1 MKYISLFLLI
11 ILSSSCVTLSDLKD
25 MRDQLDKEDIIENI
39 TTINEILEEDNIDD
53 PYFFWSA
60 LDTSAYISTKGQ
72 LHQKDKI
79 LFERL
84 TSNYV
89 NIIIKPPSP
98 ESNEDWV
105 SNGFELNNTKEDI
118 SKNAIEYLDQTT
130 NHIDASYLIKA
141 LDEFTNS
148 NKLNTNVHRYL
159 LYVVYQNL
167 NKIKTSAHKKDLL
180 SILAKT
186 TTLQNDDEVNK
197 FIVAIKDEII
207 DLKLLIDILNDH
219 KKYFDKIRN
228 LEALIGFNEIYWE
241 KLILNNIK
249 YDYSEL
255 IKNANQISFLSSANK
270 NLILND
276 FSNFDF
282 IPEQVSNK
290 IINDKANNLIKN
302 FIPEMYFRK
311 IILEAQ
317 TNEDRLLESHEIK
330 PTIRIIRRQQ
340 NENKSTFI
348 FKRRPIFNS
357 LIINGLEYQKEND
370 RLLKNTTISSIQDKI
385 YINDKKYKYKLLSS
399 ILLNYPEEL
408 LEFLINNFKNKK
420 QNISIIQDEFLY
432 SFLLI
437 EQINEHNFIR
447 LKDSILDFIYNN
459 ILDYNERE
467 MHLILN
473 ENINFFVKYFEQDF
487 LNTLN
492 KIILE
497 RKLETSKQDIITKFL
512 LITLNNFENK
522 INIFKFKQAFSS
534 LFNLQNEVVTKRL
547 LGYLEKRNPNQTV
560 SIYVDSLFS
569 KNMLNLKLFNFIY
582 LSQFGKKNMTNLD
595 EIRRNKIFLSFF
607 KNLNNPDE
615 EISLTSYSNSLY
627 FNLNSVEND
636 VILKKLKD
644 KYKF

>member
-1 MKYISLFLLI
+1 M
-11 ILSSSCVTLSDLKD
+11 
-25 MRDQLDKEDIIENI
+25 
-39 TTINEILEEDNIDD
+39 
-53 PYFFWSA
+53 
-60 LDTSAYISTKGQ
+60 
-72 LHQKDKI
+72 
-79 LFERL
+79 
-84 TSNYV
+84 
-89 NIIIKPPSP
+89 
-98 ESNEDWV
+98 
-105 SNGFELNNTKEDI
+105 
-118 SKNAIEYLDQTT
+118 
-130 NHIDASYLIKA
+130 
-141 LDEFTNS
+141 
-148 NKLNTNVHRYL
+148 
-159 LYVVYQNL
+159 
-167 NKIKTSAHKKDLL
+167 
-180 SILAKT
+180 
-186 TTLQNDDEVNK
+186 
-197 FIVAIKDEII
+197 
-207 DLKLLIDILNDH
+207 NDH

-497 RKLETSKQDIITKFL
+497 RKLETSKQDIITKFF